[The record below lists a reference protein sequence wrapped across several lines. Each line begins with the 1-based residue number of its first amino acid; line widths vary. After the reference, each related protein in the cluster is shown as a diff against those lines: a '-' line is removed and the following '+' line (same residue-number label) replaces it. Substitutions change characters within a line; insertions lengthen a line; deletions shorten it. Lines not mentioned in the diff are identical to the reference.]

1 MQIAIKSQKQISQN
15 QTLFRS
21 YALLH
26 PILLLLKI
34 SLDILALQDPKLV
47 ISKAFKLCITQ
58 GDLATLKEGCWL
70 NDKVIDFYLSLLMKR
85 NRNHGEVHAAV
96 KNWTKTQDVFLFD
109 LLFVPLHLGMH
120 WALAVIDFK
129 SQTIQCYD
137 SMGQRHDDICHIT
150 SQICTRSRKDAI
162 PKWVNGNDCGV
173 FVCKYADFLSQ
184 GKPLTFRPCDIPL
197 FRKVM
202 IWEII
207 PQKIL

>member
-1 MQIAIKSQKQISQN
+1 MTSEVK
-15 QTLFRS
+15 
-21 YALLH
+21 
-26 PILLLLKI
+26 
-34 SLDILALQDPKLV
+34 DILALQDPKLV

-85 NRNHGEVHAAV
+85 NRNQLGTV

-137 SMGQRHDDICHIT
+137 SMGQRHDDICHMFL
-150 SQICTRSRKDAI
+150 SRKDASWRLPGGPSAI